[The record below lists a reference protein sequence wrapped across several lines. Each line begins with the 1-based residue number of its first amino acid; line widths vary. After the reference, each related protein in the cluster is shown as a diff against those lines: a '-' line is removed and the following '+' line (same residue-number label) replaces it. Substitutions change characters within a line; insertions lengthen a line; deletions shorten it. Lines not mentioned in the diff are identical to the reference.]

1 MLNNTNGGF
10 VMACFVVP
18 AAEAII
24 VTAAYFAAKKR
35 ETKIEAK
42 KFASEGSFESDEKK
56 ITWSKRLSWLLGLL
70 WGGVLLLAFEHI
82 WHGEVILYPPFLS
95 AMNSA
100 EDTATMLHEMAT
112 VGTSMAV
119 FVTAVWGAVCGIV
132 QAMVKKQNKSLKK
145 TED

>member
-1 MLNNTNGGF
+1 
-10 VMACFVVP
+10 MACFVVP
-18 AAEAII
+18 ATEAII
-24 VTAAYFAAKKR
+24 VTAAYFAAKKH

-42 KFASEGSFESDEKK
+42 SFASEGKFESNEKK
-56 ITWSKRLSWLLGLL
+56 VTWSRRLGWLLSLL

-95 AMNSA
+95 AMSSA

-119 FVTAVWGAVCGIV
+119 FVTSVWGVVCAVV
-132 QAMVKKQNKSLKK
+132 QAKVKKFNKSLK
-145 TED
+145 TSEDKA

>member
-1 MLNNTNGGF
+1 
-10 VMACFVVP
+10 MACFVVP

-42 KFASEGSFESDEKK
+42 SFATEGKFENNNK

-95 AMNSA
+95 AMSTP

-119 FVTAVWGAVCGIV
+119 FVTAVWGAVCGFV
-132 QAMVKKQNKSLKK
+132 QAKVKKQNKSLKK
-145 TED
+145 AEDEA

>member
-1 MLNNTNGGF
+1 
-10 VMACFVVP
+10 MACFVVP

-24 VTAAYFAAKKR
+24 VTAAYFAAKNR
-35 ETKIEAK
+35 ETKIETK
-42 KFASEGSFESDEKK
+42 SFTSGEKFENNEKK
-56 ITWSKRLSWLLGLL
+56 ITWSKRLSWLLGML

-95 AMNSA
+95 AMSSA

-119 FVTAVWGAVCGIV
+119 FVTAVWDAVCGIV
-132 QAMVKKQNKSLKK
+132 QARVKKHNKIEK
-145 TED
+145 TAKDNA

>member
-1 MLNNTNGGF
+1 
-10 VMACFVVP
+10 MACFVVP

-42 KFASEGSFESDEKK
+42 SFATEGKFENENK
-56 ITWSKRLSWLLGLL
+56 ITWSKRLGWLLGLL

-82 WHGEVILYPPFLS
+82 WHGEVLLYPPFLS

-100 EDTATMLHEMAT
+100 EDTAAMLHEMAT
-112 VGTSMAV
+112 VGVSMAV
-119 FVTAVWGAVCGIV
+119 FVTAVWGAVCGFV
-132 QAMVKKQNKSLKK
+132 QAKVKKQNKNIKEAK
-145 TED
+145 DEA

>member
-1 MLNNTNGGF
+1 
-10 VMACFVVP
+10 MACFVVP

-42 KFASEGSFESDEKK
+42 SFANGEKFESENK

-82 WHGEVILYPPFLS
+82 WHGEVLLYPPFLS
-95 AMNSA
+95 AMSSA

-112 VGTSMAV
+112 VGVSMAV
-119 FVTAVWGAVCGIV
+119 FVTAVWGAVCGVV
-132 QAMVKKQNKSLKK
+132 QAKVKKLNKAKK
-145 TED
+145 EVKEEA

>member
-1 MLNNTNGGF
+1 
-10 VMACFVVP
+10 MACFVVP

-24 VTAAYFAAKKR
+24 VTAAYFAAKNR

-42 KFASEGSFESDEKK
+42 KFAAEGRFESDEKK
-56 ITWSKRLSWLLGLL
+56 ITWSRRLGWLLSLL

-82 WHGEVILYPPFLS
+82 WHGEVVLYPPFLS
-95 AMNSA
+95 AMSSA

-119 FVTAVWGAVCGIV
+119 FITAVWGAACGIV
-132 QAMVKKQNKSLKK
+132 QARVKKFNKSLKEAK
-145 TED
+145 DEA

>member
-1 MLNNTNGGF
+1 
-10 VMACFVVP
+10 MACFVVP

-24 VTAAYFAAKKR
+24 VTAAYFIAKNK

-42 KFASEGSFESDEKK
+42 KFAADGKFESDEKK
-56 ITWSKRLSWLLGLL
+56 ITWSKRLGWLLALL

-95 AMNSA
+95 AMA
-100 EDTATMLHEMAT
+100 TPEDTATMLHEMAT

-119 FVTAVWGAVCGIV
+119 FVTSVWGAVCLFV
-132 QAMVKKQNKSLKK
+132 QAKVKKANKALKK
-145 TED
+145 AEDEA

>member
-1 MLNNTNGGF
+1 
-10 VMACFVVP
+10 MACFVVP

-42 KFASEGSFESDEKK
+42 SFATEGKFENENK
-56 ITWSKRLSWLLGLL
+56 ITWSKRLGWLLGLL

-82 WHGEVILYPPFLS
+82 WHGEVLLYPPFLS
-95 AMNSA
+95 AMSSA

-112 VGTSMAV
+112 VGVSMAV
-119 FVTAVWGAVCGIV
+119 FVTAIWGAVCAFV
-132 QAMVKKQNKSLKK
+132 QARVKKQNKALKK
-145 TED
+145 AEDEA

>member
-1 MLNNTNGGF
+1 
-10 VMACFVVP
+10 MACFVVP

-24 VTAAYFAAKKR
+24 VTAAYFAAKKS
-35 ETKIEAK
+35 ETKIEAR
-42 KFASEGSFESDEKK
+42 KFASEGKFESENK

-82 WHGEVILYPPFLS
+82 WHGEVVLYPPFLS

-100 EDTATMLHEMAT
+100 KDTATMLHEMAT

-119 FVTAVWGAVCGIV
+119 FVTAVWGAVCAFV
-132 QAMVKKQNKSLKK
+132 QARVKKANKATKK
-145 TED
+145 AEENA